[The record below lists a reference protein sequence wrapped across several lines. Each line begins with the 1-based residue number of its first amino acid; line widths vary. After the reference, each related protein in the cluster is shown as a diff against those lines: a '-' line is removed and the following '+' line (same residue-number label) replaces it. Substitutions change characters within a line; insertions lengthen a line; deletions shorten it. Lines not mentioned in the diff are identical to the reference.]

1 MQRRVYATRLA
12 VAAIMTCVLAACRT
26 PDTTT
31 PARQAAPTAQPQ
43 SAASSARPTVPA
55 TAIPDEPIAQTQ
67 PTPISACTFPL
78 PQAAPPVGA
87 PPPLAAYHF
96 TEPQVVQTEGLP
108 RVSEWL
114 PDNRQL
120 LLTQKVSNPPRSA
133 LDLFAVDTGTFT
145 RFGTISAAFDRPHWL
160 AAQQAIAVAVPIFRG
175 EQITGAALQLVAA
188 NGSVRELAPAL
199 ENPFVVPTPDRRGM
213 TILTLQQP
221 GQPLVLAADGN
232 AAPVALPSIART
244 AAEAAPHAAN
254 TPYWLDPWLT
264 PRFVWRPDGSRLLA
278 YTQDTILLLNPA
290 TQERCTLDL
299 GSSDRRQ
306 RWALEAVWSPDGRYL
321 ALNTALDR
329 ERGDIYSTDI
339 MIIDTIDGSST
350 MLEAPF
356 SSSYG
361 FAWLPNGRQFITIGK
376 TYALSAGK
384 RRTHLFL
391 ADFHTRQL
399 VAVLP
404 AFFTGTSEYHGGD
417 GLLSLSADGQLLAF
431 QCLKPTNLTE
441 GAICITRITLQ

>member
-31 PARQAAPTAQPQ
+31 PARQAAPTARPQ
-43 SAASSARPTVPA
+43 SAASSARPTVLA
-55 TAIPDEPIAQTQ
+55 TALPDEPIAQTQ
-67 PTPISACTFPL
+67 PTPIPGCTFPL

-96 TEPQVVQTEGLP
+96 TEPRVVQTEGLP

-160 AAQQAIAVAVPIFRG
+160 AAQQAIAVAVPIFQG
-175 EQITGAALQLVAA
+175 EQMSGAALQLVAA
-188 NGSVRELAPAL
+188 DGSMRELAPAL

-213 TILTLQQP
+213 TILTPQQP
-221 GQPLVLAADGN
+221 GQPQVLAADGS

-264 PRFVWRPDGSRLLA
+264 PA
-278 YTQDTILLLNPA
+278 
-290 TQERCTLDL
+290 
-299 GSSDRRQ
+299 SSGGPMAAACWHIPRTP
-306 RWALEAVWSPDGRYL
+306 SC
-321 ALNTALDR
+321 
-329 ERGDIYSTDI
+329 YSTRPRRNA
-339 MIIDTIDGSST
+339 
-350 MLEAPF
+350 AP
-356 SSSYG
+356 
-361 FAWLPNGRQFITIGK
+361 WT
-376 TYALSAGK
+376 
-384 RRTHLFL
+384 
-391 ADFHTRQL
+391 
-399 VAVLP
+399 
-404 AFFTGTSEYHGGD
+404 
-417 GLLSLSADGQLLAF
+417 
-431 QCLKPTNLTE
+431 
-441 GAICITRITLQ
+441 